1 MAARKPAKKRRP
13 ALSLPREAIEI
24 DFVILGDYAQAAQGK
39 INLIG
44 GGWDVHNATQYPSVV
59 QFGIGIGILV
69 PWALTNRSHKFEVV
83 IKASEGTDLLKAEG
97 GFEVGRKAGIPPGM
111 TQRVTLGI
119 SGQLQVI
126 SPGTYEIIVTAG
138 QASKRISFEALP
150 VGGRR

>member
-1 MAARKPAKKRRP
+1 MAKQKRAKARGTT
-13 ALSLPREAIEI
+13 SLPRQAIEI
-24 DFVILGDYAQAAQGK
+24 DFVILGDYAQAVGGK
-39 INLIG
+39 LNLIG
-44 GGWDVHNATQYPSVV
+44 GGWDVHKATQYPSVV

-69 PWALTNRSHKFEVV
+69 PWALTNRSCTFELV
-83 IKASEGTDLLKAEG
+83 IKASEGTDLLKADG

-119 SGQLQVI
+119 SGQFQLN
-126 SPGTYEIIVTAG
+126 SPGTYEIIVTSG